1 MPIHA
6 GLTAT
11 QTIRLEQLREF
22 LLRGEEPPRYL
33 SEAARK
39 AKTVSPLWQFVN
51 SARSDFKRGKLRE
64 DLRIALESIGVCL
77 DLSRSGGKW
86 FTDDAQRKAGGVPP
100 STVCSLDDLLCGD
113 WRFPVIYADPPW
125 RYGNQATRGA
135 TDNHY
140 VTMSLEDIAAM
151 PIKQIA
157 ADDAWL
163 FLWTTH
169 NFLFDSQKVL
179 DGWGF
184 QYKSQIIWN
193 KRDPNG
199 FKPSRMGMGNYAR
212 MCHEILIIASRGKP
226 QGFTR
231 RNVRS
236 VVDAL
241 PSKHSAKPE
250 IFRQIV
256 ESVTEGMSPRLEL
269 FGRRT
274 APGWTVFGNEVE
286 RDMFAADERLMPAV
300 SAGTLANAQSMPIF
314 EPESG
319 VC

>member
-1 MPIHA
+1 MLDTSNDRPLQ
-6 GLTAT
+6 GTV
-11 QTIRLEQLREF
+11 F
-22 LLRGEEPPRYL
+22 FSEPP
-33 SEAARK
+33 SEPPLAGCNHISGV
-39 AKTVSPLWQFVN
+39 KTLPPATCSNLDELIVDCSPQ
-51 SARSDFKRGKLRE
+51 G
-64 DLRIALESIGVCL
+64 I
-77 DLSRSGGKW
+77 
-86 FTDDAQRKAGGVPP
+86 
-100 STVCSLDDLLCGD
+100 
-113 WRFPVIYADPPW
+113 RFPVIYADPPW

-151 PIKQIA
+151 PVRDLA

-169 NFLFDSQKVL
+169 NFLFDAQKVL

-193 KRDPNG
+193 KRDPSG
-199 FKPSRMGMGNYAR
+199 LRPSRMGMGNYAR

-236 VVDAL
+236 VIDAL

-250 IFRQIV
+250 IFRRIV
-256 ESVTEGMSPRLEL
+256 ESVTEGLSPRLEL
-269 FGRRT
+269 FGRMV
-274 APGWTVFGNEVE
+274 APGWTVFGNEVAE
-286 RDMFAADERLMPAV
+286 DLV
-300 SAGTLANAQSMPIF
+300 SAMTAGQPADSPSAGPMRLAMTGTELIEDRNVLLFKGI
-314 EPESG
+314 
-319 VC
+319 

>member
-1 MPIHA
+1 MPRVLPNV
-6 GLTAT
+6 LTEREQSLLSAVVAWRREYRRNSPPV
-11 QTIRLEQLREF
+11 RLNGVHF
-22 LLRGEEPPRYL
+22 PPGRWL
-33 SEAARK
+33 
-39 AKTVSPLWQFVN
+39 N
-51 SARSDFKRGKLRE
+51 
-64 DLRIALESIGVCL
+64 DLRRAYKTGKIRPCVLDALRRIGYDFDAPNDSPARGVDSVPPLHCGHLDELIAL
-77 DLSRSGGKW
+77 K
-86 FTDDAQRKAGGVPP
+86 F
-100 STVCSLDDLLCGD
+100 
-113 WRFPVIYADPPW
+113 RFPVLYADPPW
-125 RYGNQATRGA
+125 RYGNQGTRGA

-151 PIKQIA
+151 PVQQIA
-157 ADDAWL
+157 TDDAWL

-236 VVDAL
+236 VIDAL

-256 ESVTEGMSPRLEL
+256 ESVTESLSPRLEL

-286 RDMFAADERLMPAV
+286 RDMV
-300 SAGTLANAQSMPIF
+300 SAMS
-314 EPESG
+314 EP
-319 VC
+319 

>member
-1 MPIHA
+1 MPIHK
-6 GLTAT
+6 GLTAL
-11 QTIRLEQLREF
+11 QTGRLEQLREF
-22 LLRGEEPPRYL
+22 LVRGEEPPRYL
-33 SEAARK
+33 SEADQKTRK
-39 AKTVSPLWQFVN
+39 VYRVWQMVN

-64 DLRIALESIGVCL
+64 DLRVALESMGVNL
-77 DLSRSGGKW
+77 DLSQSGGAW
-86 FTDDAQRKAGGVPP
+86 FTPDAMTKARRSPPPAVETLEQLQNGGF
-100 STVCSLDDLLCGD
+100 
-113 WRFPVIYADPPW
+113 RFPVIYADPPW

-184 QYKSQIIWN
+184 TYKSQIIWN

-236 VVDAL
+236 VIDAL

-256 ESVTEGMSPRLEL
+256 ESVTEGLSPRLEL

-286 RDMFAADERLMPAV
+286 RDMFAADERRMPAV
-300 SAGTLANAQSMPIF
+300 SAGSSANAQTMPIF
-314 EPESG
+314 EQESG
-319 VC
+319 FC

>member
-1 MPIHA
+1 MPMASQDVLTEREVLMLDGVAAWRRAHLRNA
-6 GLTAT
+6 PPVRVHGVTFPPGRWLNDMRGL
-11 QTIRLEQLREF
+11 
-22 LLRGEEPPRYL
+22 
-33 SEAARK
+33 RK
-39 AKTVSPLWQFVN
+39 K
-51 SARSDFKRGKLRE
+51 GKLRPCVM
-64 DLRIALESIGVCL
+64 DALNRIGY
-77 DLSRSGGKW
+77 D
-86 FTDDAQRKAGGVPP
+86 FDAPNDSPARQVDAVPP
-100 STVCSLDDLLCGD
+100 AQCAHLDDLIRRGF
-113 WRFPVIYADPPW
+113 RFPVIYADPPW

-151 PIKQIA
+151 PVRDLA
-157 ADDAWL
+157 TDDAWL

-199 FKPSRMGMGNYAR
+199 FKPARMGMGNYAR

-226 QGFTR
+226 QPFTR

-236 VVDAL
+236 VIDAL

-250 IFRQIV
+250 VFRQIV
-256 ESVTEGMSPRLEL
+256 ESVTEGLSPRLEL

-286 RDMFAADERLMPAV
+286 RDMLFDMRADVAPYHGTPPSGRNALLFGEMPAP
-300 SAGTLANAQSMPIF
+300 T
-314 EPESG
+314 G
-319 VC
+319 VFG

>member
-1 MPIHA
+1 MN
-6 GLTAT
+6 
-11 QTIRLEQLREF
+11 
-22 LLRGEEPPRYL
+22 
-33 SEAARK
+33 EAR
-39 AKTVSPLWQFVN
+39 
-51 SARSDFKRGKLRE
+51 FKFAHGKLRE
-64 DLRIALESIGVCL
+64 ELRMALESMGVCL
-77 DLSRSGGKW
+77 DLDQSGGRW
-86 FTDDAQRKAGGVPP
+86 FMEDARLRAGGAPAAM
-100 STVCSLDDLLCGD
+100 CSSLEDLIAEG
-113 WRFPVIYADPPW
+113 WRFPVLYADPPW

-236 VVDAL
+236 VIDAL

-256 ESVTEGMSPRLEL
+256 ESVTEGLSPRLEL

-300 SAGTLANAQSMPIF
+300 SADSSANVQTMPIF

-319 VC
+319 FC